1 MRLHGDGR
9 RSTPGASRSAQED
22 GLPLPG
28 GPSARDG
35 LNPPAETAA
44 DRGLVEDCLRGDQ
57 RAWATLIK
65 KYKNLIYS
73 IPIKYGAGPDDA
85 ADVFQSVCLELFHE
99 LPRLRN
105 TANLR
110 PWLMTVTAHRA
121 FHWKRARA
129 RQLQR
134 HVQEVDAGELADPL
148 LPADLGAEAEREQAV
163 REALARL
170 PERCRELVRL
180 LFYEQPARPYA
191 EVARSLGLAT
201 GSIGFIRARC
211 LKRLQDVLEEL
222 GF

>member
-1 MRLHGDGR
+1 M
-9 RSTPGASRSAQED
+9 S
-22 GLPLPG
+22 
-28 GPSARDG
+28 
-35 LNPPAETAA
+35 LNPPGEIAA

-57 RAWATLIK
+57 RAWAALVT
-65 KYKNLIYS
+65 KYKRLIYS
-73 IPIKYGAGPDDA
+73 IPVKYGAGPDDA
-85 ADVFQSVCLELFHE
+85 ADIFQAVCVELFHE

-110 PWLMTVTAHRA
+110 PWLMTVAAHRA

-134 HVQEVDAGELADPL
+134 HADEVETADLADPA
-148 LPADLGAEAEREQAV
+148 LPAALAAAVEREQAV

-170 PERCRELVRL
+170 PDRCRELVRL

-191 EVARSLGLAT
+191 EVARRLGLAT

-211 LKRLQDVLEEL
+211 LKRLQDTLEEL